1 MAARCTLC
9 KHCVHPQLG
18 VGVWR
23 VDLLKEK
30 RPPVC
35 FVLLDG
41 GGVMGSRCCLQGQ
54 VGIRWGRDALPSG
67 REQCSYK
74 YAADTASRARS
85 ARQTIKGTK
94 GCGDTAGIIA
104 RLWPSLVQAGD
115 DAAP

>member
-1 MAARCTLC
+1 
-9 KHCVHPQLG
+9 
-18 VGVWR
+18 
-23 VDLLKEK
+23 
-30 RPPVC
+30 
-35 FVLLDG
+35 
-41 GGVMGSRCCLQGQ
+41 MGSRCCLQGQ